1 MPENNTILFQQL
13 FAGEQLYVIPEQSL
27 QKEKITVENSP
38 IATPIEEKTVM
49 KATATVDEVKV
60 LHFVPNHRIVILV
73 DEYSEADQ
81 ALLAK
86 ILTAVKLNLNQIDL
100 VHLADLSQMNARTAF
115 SQNLISHFITFGV
128 ALQKI
133 KLEIPLNPYQT
144 KEIKNIRFLF
154 SHALSELQH
163 DVEKKK
169 ALWKALQ
176 EMFL

>member
-13 FAGEQLYVIPEQSL
+13 FAGEQLYVIPEKTV
-27 QKEKITVENSP
+27 QKDEVSVEKKLIVAP
-38 IATPIEEKTVM
+38 IAEQVV
-49 KATATVDEVKV
+49 AEVKV
-60 LHFVPNHRIVILV
+60 ENVQEPLHFVPNHRVVILV
-73 DEYSEADQ
+73 DDCSDADQ
-81 ALLAK
+81 ALLGK
-86 ILTAVKLNLNQIDL
+86 ILTAVKLNLNQVDL
-100 VHLADLSQMNARTAF
+100 VRLADLSQMNARTAF

-128 ALQKI
+128 ALQQI

-154 SHALSELQH
+154 SDALSELQN

>member
-13 FAGEQLYVIPEQSL
+13 FAGEQLYVIPEKKVLNEEVSV
-27 QKEKITVENSP
+27 EKKQIVAP
-38 IATPIEEKTVM
+38 IAEQVVAAIKVEKVQ
-49 KATATVDEVKV
+49 EP
-60 LHFVPNHRIVILV
+60 LHFVPNHRVVILV
-73 DEYSEADQ
+73 DDCSDADQ
-81 ALLAK
+81 ALLGK
-86 ILTAVKLNLNQIDL
+86 ILTAVKLNLNQVDL
-100 VHLADLSQMNARTAF
+100 VRLADLSQMNARTAF

-154 SHALSELQH
+154 SDALSELQN

>member
-13 FAGEQLYVIPEQSL
+13 FAGEQLYVIPEKKVL
-27 QKEKITVENSP
+27 NEEVAVEKKQIVAP
-38 IATPIEEKTVM
+38 IAEQVVAAIKVEKVQ
-49 KATATVDEVKV
+49 EP
-60 LHFVPNHRIVILV
+60 LHFVPNHRVVILV
-73 DEYSEADQ
+73 DDCSDADQ
-81 ALLAK
+81 ALLGK
-86 ILTAVKLNLNQIDL
+86 ILTAVKLNLNQVDL
-100 VHLADLSQMNARTAF
+100 VRLADLSQMNARTAF

-154 SHALSELQH
+154 SDALSELQN

>member
-13 FAGEQLYVIPEQSL
+13 FAGEQLYVIPEKKVLNEEVSV
-27 QKEKITVENSP
+27 EKKQIVVPIVEQVV
-38 IATPIEEKTVM
+38 ATIKVEKVQ
-49 KATATVDEVKV
+49 EH
-60 LHFVPNHRIVILV
+60 LHFVPNHRVVILV
-73 DEYSEADQ
+73 DDCSDADQ
-81 ALLAK
+81 ALLGK
-86 ILTAVKLNLNQIDL
+86 ILTAVKLNLNQVDL
-100 VHLADLSQMNARTAF
+100 VRLADLSQMNARTAF

-154 SHALSELQH
+154 SDALSELQN

>member
-13 FAGEQLYVIPEQSL
+13 FAGEQLYVIPE
-27 QKEKITVENSP
+27 
-38 IATPIEEKTVM
+38 KTVQ
-49 KATATVDEVKV
+49 KDEVSVEKKPIVASIAEQVVAEVKV
-60 LHFVPNHRIVILV
+60 EKVQEPLHFVPNHRVVILV
-73 DEYSEADQ
+73 DDCSDADQ
-81 ALLAK
+81 ALLGK
-86 ILTAVKLNLNQIDL
+86 ILTAVKLNLNQVDL
-100 VHLADLSQMNARTAF
+100 VRLADLSQMNARTAF

-128 ALQKI
+128 ALQQI

-154 SHALSELQH
+154 SDALSELQN

>member
-13 FAGEQLYVIPEQSL
+13 FAGEQLYVIPEKAVLNEEVSV
-27 QKEKITVENSP
+27 EKKQIVAP
-38 IATPIEEKTVM
+38 IAEQVVATIKVEKVQ
-49 KATATVDEVKV
+49 EP
-60 LHFVPNHRIVILV
+60 LHFVPNHRVVILV
-73 DEYSEADQ
+73 DDCSDADQ
-81 ALLAK
+81 ALLGK
-86 ILTAVKLNLNQIDL
+86 ILTAVKLNLNQVDL
-100 VHLADLSQMNARTAF
+100 VRLADLSQMNARTAF

-154 SHALSELQH
+154 SDALSELQN

-169 ALWKALQ
+169 ALWRALQ

>member
-13 FAGEQLYVIPEQSL
+13 FAGEQLYVIPEKKVLNEEVSV
-27 QKEKITVENSP
+27 EKKQIVAP
-38 IATPIEEKTVM
+38 IAEQVVATIKVEKVQ
-49 KATATVDEVKV
+49 EP
-60 LHFVPNHRIVILV
+60 LHFVPNHRVVILV
-73 DEYSEADQ
+73 DDCSDADQ
-81 ALLAK
+81 ALLGK
-86 ILTAVKLNLNQIDL
+86 ILTAVKLNLNQVDL
-100 VHLADLSQMNARTAF
+100 VRLADLSQMNARTAF

-154 SHALSELQH
+154 SDALSELQN

>member
-13 FAGEQLYVIPEQSL
+13 FAGEQLYVIPEKKVLNEEVSV
-27 QKEKITVENSP
+27 EKKQIVAP
-38 IATPIEEKTVM
+38 IAEQVVATIKVEKVQ
-49 KATATVDEVKV
+49 EP
-60 LHFVPNHRIVILV
+60 LHFVPNHRVVILV
-73 DEYSEADQ
+73 DDCSDADQ
-81 ALLAK
+81 ALLGK
-86 ILTAVKLNLNQIDL
+86 ILTAVKLNLNQVDL
-100 VHLADLSQMNARTAF
+100 VRLADLSQMNARTAF

-154 SHALSELQH
+154 SDALSELQN

-169 ALWKALQ
+169 ALWRALQ

>member
-13 FAGEQLYVIPEQSL
+13 FAGEQLYVIPEKTMQNEEVSV
-27 QKEKITVENSP
+27 EKKQIVAP
-38 IATPIEEKTVM
+38 IAEQVVATIKVEKVQ
-49 KATATVDEVKV
+49 EP
-60 LHFVPNHRIVILV
+60 LHFVPNHRVVILV
-73 DEYSEADQ
+73 DDCSDADQ
-81 ALLAK
+81 ALLGK
-86 ILTAVKLNLNQIDL
+86 ILTAVKLNLNQVDL
-100 VHLADLSQMNARTAF
+100 VRLADLSLMNARTAF

-154 SHALSELQH
+154 SDALSELQN

>member
-13 FAGEQLYVIPEQSL
+13 FAGEQLYVIPEKKVLNEEVSV
-27 QKEKITVENSP
+27 EKKQIVAP
-38 IATPIEEKTVM
+38 IAEQVVATIKVEKLQ
-49 KATATVDEVKV
+49 EP
-60 LHFVPNHRIVILV
+60 LHFVPNHRVVILV
-73 DEYSEADQ
+73 DDCSDADQ
-81 ALLAK
+81 ALLGK
-86 ILTAVKLNLNQIDL
+86 ILTAVKLNLNQVDL
-100 VHLADLSQMNARTAF
+100 VRLADLSQMNARTAF

-154 SHALSELQH
+154 SDALSELQN

-169 ALWKALQ
+169 ALWRALQ

>member
-13 FAGEQLYVIPEQSL
+13 FAGEQLYVIPEKKVLNEEVSV
-27 QKEKITVENSP
+27 EKKQIVAP
-38 IATPIEEKTVM
+38 IAEQVVATIKVEKVQ
-49 KATATVDEVKV
+49 EP
-60 LHFVPNHRIVILV
+60 LHFVPNHRVVILV
-73 DEYSEADQ
+73 DDCSDADQ
-81 ALLAK
+81 ALLGK
-86 ILTAVKLNLNQIDL
+86 ILTAVKLNLNQVDL
-100 VHLADLSQMNARTAF
+100 ARLADLSQMNARTAF

-154 SHALSELQH
+154 SDALSELQN

>member
-13 FAGEQLYVIPEQSL
+13 FAGEQLYVIPEKKVLNEEVSI
-27 QKEKITVENSP
+27 EKKQIVAP
-38 IATPIEEKTVM
+38 IAEQVVATIKVEKVQ
-49 KATATVDEVKV
+49 EP
-60 LHFVPNHRIVILV
+60 LHFVPNHRVVILV
-73 DEYSEADQ
+73 DDCSDADQ
-81 ALLAK
+81 ALLGK
-86 ILTAVKLNLNQIDL
+86 ILTAVKLNLNQVDL
-100 VHLADLSQMNARTAF
+100 VRLADLSQMNARTAF

-154 SHALSELQH
+154 SDALSELQN

>member
-13 FAGEQLYVIPEQSL
+13 FAGEQLYVIPEKTV
-27 QKEKITVENSP
+27 QKDEVSVEKKLIVAP
-38 IATPIEEKTVM
+38 IAEQVV
-49 KATATVDEVKV
+49 AEVKV
-60 LHFVPNHRIVILV
+60 EKVQEPLHFVPNHRVVILV
-73 DEYSEADQ
+73 DDCSDADQ
-81 ALLAK
+81 ALLGK
-86 ILTAVKLNLNQIDL
+86 ILTAVKLNLNQVDL
-100 VHLADLSQMNARTAF
+100 VRLADLSQMNARTAF

-128 ALQKI
+128 ALQQI

-154 SHALSELQH
+154 SDALSELQN
-163 DVEKKK
+163 DIEKKK

>member
-13 FAGEQLYVIPEQSL
+13 FAGEQLYVIPEKKVLNEEVSV
-27 QKEKITVENSP
+27 EKKQIVAP
-38 IATPIEEKTVM
+38 IAEQVVTTMKVEKVQ
-49 KATATVDEVKV
+49 EP
-60 LHFVPNHRIVILV
+60 LHFVPNHRVVILV
-73 DEYSEADQ
+73 DDCSDADQ
-81 ALLAK
+81 ALLGK
-86 ILTAVKLNLNQIDL
+86 ILTAVKLNLNQVDL
-100 VHLADLSQMNARTAF
+100 VRLADLSQMNARTAF

-154 SHALSELQH
+154 SDALSELH
-163 DVEKKK
+163 TDVEKKK

>member
-13 FAGEQLYVIPEQSL
+13 FAGEQLYVIPEKKVLNEEVSV
-27 QKEKITVENSP
+27 EKKQIVAP
-38 IATPIEEKTVM
+38 IAEQVVAAIKVEKVQ
-49 KATATVDEVKV
+49 EP
-60 LHFVPNHRIVILV
+60 LHFVPNHRVVILV
-73 DEYSEADQ
+73 DDCSDADQ
-81 ALLAK
+81 ALLGK
-86 ILTAVKLNLNQIDL
+86 ILTAVKLNLNQVDL
-100 VHLADLSQMNARTAF
+100 VRLADLSQMNARTAF

-133 KLEIPLNPYQT
+133 RLEIPLNPYQT

-154 SHALSELQH
+154 SDALSELQN

-169 ALWKALQ
+169 ALWRALQ

>member
-13 FAGEQLYVIPEQSL
+13 FAGEQLYVIPEKKVLNEEVSV
-27 QKEKITVENSP
+27 EKKQIVAP
-38 IATPIEEKTVM
+38 IAEQVVATIKVEKVQ
-49 KATATVDEVKV
+49 EP
-60 LHFVPNHRIVILV
+60 LHFVPNHRVVILV
-73 DEYSEADQ
+73 DDCSDADQ
-81 ALLAK
+81 ALLGK

-100 VHLADLSQMNARTAF
+100 VRLADLSQMNARTAF

-154 SHALSELQH
+154 SDALSELQN

>member
-13 FAGEQLYVIPEQSL
+13 FAGEQLYVIPE
-27 QKEKITVENSP
+27 
-38 IATPIEEKTVM
+38 KTVQ
-49 KATATVDEVKV
+49 KDEISVEKKPIVASIAEQVVAEVKV
-60 LHFVPNHRIVILV
+60 EKVHEPLHYVPNHRVVILV
-73 DEYSEADQ
+73 DDCSDADQ
-81 ALLAK
+81 ALLGK
-86 ILTAVKLNLNQIDL
+86 ILTAVKLNLNQVDL
-100 VHLADLSQMNARTAF
+100 VRLADLSQMNARTAF

-128 ALQKI
+128 ALQQI

-154 SHALSELQH
+154 SDALSELQN